1 MTIAFTKMHG
11 AGNDYIYLDAF
22 RQPLPAD
29 ISALAGAMCDRHKGI
44 GADGVIAIE
53 PSSLAEARMRMWNAD
68 GTPGEMCGN
77 GIRCVAKYLFDRGIV
92 NDSEFS
98 IETDAGLKTVWLET
112 DNGKA
117 SRVRVSMG
125 EPIFEPA
132 RIPTLLSGSPPVNI
146 PLKVEGRQLWVTAV
160 SMGNPHCIVLV
171 DEPGDEWVH
180 GIGPLIER
188 HAKFPNRTNVEFV
201 QVLSREKIRM
211 RVWERGSGETLACG
225 TGACAAAVACSLMNH
240 TDRRVVCQLPGGV
253 LEVDWNQSDNRVYL
267 TGPAEEVFQGV
278 WPCEVQDV
286 RS

>member
-1 MTIAFTKMHG
+1 MIAFTKMHG

-22 RQPLPAD
+22 HQALPAD
-29 ISALAGAMCDRHKGI
+29 IKALVNGMCDRHKGI

-92 NDSEFS
+92 NDTEFR
-98 IETDAGLKTVWLET
+98 IETDAGLKSVWIET
-112 DNGKA
+112 DNEKA
-117 SRVRVSMG
+117 RRVRVLMG

-132 RIPTLLSGSPPVNI
+132 RIPTLLSGTPPVNI
-146 PLKVEGRQLWVTAV
+146 PLKIESRQYWVTSL

-171 DEPGDEWVH
+171 DEPSDEWVH

-188 HAKFPNRTNVEFV
+188 HPRFPNRTNVEFV
-201 QVLSREKIRM
+201 QVLSRERIRM

-225 TGACAAAVACSLMNH
+225 TGACAAVVACSLMNH
-240 TDRRVVCQLPGGV
+240 TERHVLCQLPGGV
-253 LEVDWNQSDNRVYL
+253 LEVDWNASDNLVYL

-278 WPCEVQDV
+278 WPFEVQDG
-286 RS
+286 RP

>member
-22 RQPLPAD
+22 RQTLPAD
-29 ISALAGAMCDRHKGI
+29 ISALVSGMCDRHKGI

-53 PSSLAEARMRMWNAD
+53 PSSLADARMRMWNAD
-68 GTPGEMCGN
+68 GTPAEMCGN

-92 NDSEFS
+92 TSTEFH
-98 IETDAGLKTVWLET
+98 IETDAGLKCVWMET
-112 DNGKA
+112 EHGTA
-117 SRVRVSMG
+117 RRVRVSMG
-125 EPIFEPA
+125 KPIFEPA
-132 RIPTLLSGSPPVNI
+132 GIPTLLPGSPPVNV
-146 PLKVEGRQLWVTAV
+146 PLTVESRQFWVTSL

-171 DEPGDEWVH
+171 DDPGDEWVH

-201 QVLSREKIRM
+201 QVLSRERIRM

-225 TGACAAAVACSLMNH
+225 TGACAAAVGCSLMDH
-240 TDRRVVCQLPGGV
+240 TERHVFCELPGGV
-253 LEVDWNQSDNRVYL
+253 LEVDWQPGDNLVYL

-278 WPCEVQDV
+278 WPSEVQDG
-286 RS
+286 R